1 MSYFKNIDF
10 NNYYYNRSKYEYK
23 ERLLTSFYDAWYSS
37 TGWFLVESDPKV
49 TQWIKKAWKP
59 DLKKTIRVKLDSQ
72 NYSTTAINGLFKVF
86 TDFNKANP

>member
-37 TGWFLVESDPKV
+37 TGWFLVESDPNV

-59 DLKKTIRVKLDSQ
+59 DLKSETGKPE
-72 NYSTTAINGLFKVF
+72 LF
-86 TDFNKANP
+86 DHGNQWII